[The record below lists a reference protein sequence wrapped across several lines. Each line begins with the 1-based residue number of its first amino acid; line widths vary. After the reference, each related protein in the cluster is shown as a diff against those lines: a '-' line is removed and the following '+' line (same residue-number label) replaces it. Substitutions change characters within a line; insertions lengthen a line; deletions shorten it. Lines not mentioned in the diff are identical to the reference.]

1 MQTDYLQYFSK
12 LVPEEYLRIII
23 PVIIALLLIWLIYRI
38 KRQVK
43 RIVSNEIYANFPTIK
58 DTISNFE
65 LRIENLKTQVET
77 LEHKLQKIESKTKY

>member
-1 MQTDYLQYFSK
+1 MQIDYLQDFSK
-12 LVPEEYLRIII
+12 IIPEEYIRIVI
-23 PVIIALLLIWLIYRI
+23 PVIISLLLIWLIYRI

-43 RIVSNEIYANFPTIK
+43 RMVSNEIYANFPSIK

-65 LRIENLKTQVET
+65 LRIENLKTQVEV

>member
-1 MQTDYLQYFSK
+1 MRIDYLQYFSK
-12 LVPEEYLRIII
+12 YMPEEYQRVII

-43 RIVSNEIYANFPTIK
+43 KIVSNEIYANFPSIK

-65 LRIENLKTQVET
+65 LRIENLKTQGEV